1 MRPFHRQPPVHE
13 LMGHHHFLCS
23 HGNDHHHPLSHLDS
37 LSRCSQRDFGLHCP
51 RSYRCAFSFRSS
63 SSIADLF
70 IQSGRPSQRRRRS
83 KRARVRLVPLPA
95 RRLQL
100 TFLCFAATEI
110 VRSTE
115 TATIELPAVTEV
127 VQLAALTGQLSAAPK
142 LLNDGADAFSSQR
155 PHGDPDPSSG
165 HSYCDVDR
173 SACTSHR

>member
-1 MRPFHRQPPVHE
+1 MRETPTETETLAASTGALH
-13 LMGHHHFLCS
+13 
-23 HGNDHHHPLSHLDS
+23 LSS
-37 LSRCSQRDFGLHCP
+37 
-51 RSYRCAFSFRSS
+51 
-63 SSIADLF
+63 
-70 IQSGRPSQRRRRS
+70 
-83 KRARVRLVPLPA
+83 PA
-95 RRLQL
+95 WKLQL
-100 TFLCFAATEI
+100 TFFRFAATEI